1 MEQVAG
7 GVDQSD
13 RFFSRQN
20 DRQSARCPG
29 IRYLFD
35 RVRSLQRLA
44 EEETQSRRVQSDR
57 ADAQLPL
64 LEQVYLIG
72 ADLFFAQLDPADDG
86 NVERNPPRLSGKCL
100 R

>member
-20 DRQSARCPG
+20 DRQSPWRLG
-29 IRYLFD
+29 IGRLLD

-44 EEETQSRRVQSDR
+44 KEETQRRRVQ
-57 ADAQLPL
+57 ADSANAQFAL
-64 LEQVYLIG
+64 LEQVNLIG
-72 ADLFFAQLDPADDG
+72 TDVVFTQLVWRTMEVVG
-86 NVERNPPRLSGKCL
+86 EVFHHFQISVY
-100 R
+100 